1 MLHNV
6 LVGETMGVV
15 HVAPTV
21 REGTG

>member
-6 LVGETMGVV
+6 LAGETMGVV

-21 REGTG
+21 REGIG